1 MFQPG
6 DVAKV
11 AVVLFAADSL
21 VKLQAGT
28 DQDRTPSSFVPD
40 ALRVLTEA
48 HTATTGE
55 GGVAKYLATKDD
67 AAKAEAGGG
76 A

>member
-21 VKLQAGT
+21 VKLQAGVE
-28 DQDRTPSSFVPD
+28 QDRKPSSFVPD

-48 HTATTGE
+48 NKATTGE
-55 GGVAKYLATKDD
+55 GGVGKYLATLDD
-67 AAKAEAGGG
+67 EAKAAAGGE
-76 A
+76 

>member
-21 VKLQAGT
+21 VKLQAGVE
-28 DQDRTPSSFVPD
+28 QDRKPESFVAD
-40 ALRVLTEA
+40 ALRVLNEG
-48 HTATTGE
+48 HKATTGD
-55 GGVAKYLATKDD
+55 GGVAKYLANLDE
-67 AAKAEAGGG
+67 APKA
-76 A
+76 